1 LAFEQFE
8 ENVKK
13 KARAEAWAECL
24 MRIQAAEAVA
34 QVAQAEAWAEC
45 LMRIQAAEAVAQVAQ
60 AKAWAKAWAKGLMKI
75 QATTAALT
83 NIQIKFVRL
92 LKESGVSNESILK
105 NTSLSKEELAEI
117 ENIIN
122 LQDN

>member
-34 QVAQAEAWAEC
+34 QVAQAKAWAE
-45 LMRIQAAEAVAQVAQ
+45 
-60 AKAWAKAWAKGLMKI
+60 GLMKI
-75 QATTAALT
+75 QAATAALT

-105 NTSLSKEELAEI
+105 NTNLSKEELAEI

-122 LQDN
+122 LQDK